1 MKSASLLNGLIAI
14 LIGPSLVA
22 ACGDQEHSCYGPQ
35 HNVEYV
41 RQVKR
46 MQPGA
51 PNATYGPKG
60 PLEWGQINFL
70 HTACPSSPF
79 QTDTHGWLEGHIKQQ
94 NYGAD
99 WGDFVTFTRRMKQ
112 TAGNMGVDL
121 LLIDTGDLHD
131 GTGLSDATQPDGELS
146 MPIFD
151 EIAFDLLTIGN
162 HELYVTE
169 VAYQMFNTWAKKW
182 GDRYVTSNVKILN
195 PHTNTFEHVG
205 ATHRYFTTEKG
216 LRVLAFGVLFDF
228 TGNSNVSQVVKAADM
243 VREQWF
249 VDALHTTEP
258 VDLVVL
264 FGHNPVSPKDK
275 TSTLKTVWDAIRAA
289 RPETPISLFGG
300 HTHIRDFSVYDERS
314 VGLEAGRYCETIGWV
329 AMSGFQVNGSGG
341 GGYKGVKNPRGV
353 PNPTR
358 PAKETTTTASPF
370 RYARRYLDWN
380 RNTFIYHS
388 HLQQQPA
395 SYDYHSGSRVTNEIT
410 GIREQLRLGD
420 VYGCAPRSWC
430 MECAPIDS
438 EQNLFPGV
446 IIPAVSMI
454 VVRPE
459 RKDKARIIL
468 GNTGSVRYD
477 IPKGPFTYDD
487 NFIVSP
493 FRDVFRYIKDVPYDK
508 AEKLLTQLNNGRA
521 DKRSDLVS
529 MAAPQ
534 DECTNPTMGYLTRR
548 EMRERRG
555 PVRRQEIITPGYV
568 TKDDWG
574 TDGDDTNHTAVPFM
588 RNPGYYQGQGGFP
601 KEGSP
606 EVVDVVFYD
615 FIEKYILQYLGS
627 GYDASMVDCYIDCN
641 FTSQDF
647 LLPYAKA
654 VWQDNINDCPIDGM

>member
-1 MKSASLLNGLIAI
+1 MKSIGFLSGLVAAFV
-14 LIGPSLVA
+14 GPSLVA
-22 ACGDQEHSCYGPQ
+22 ACGDEEHSCYGPQ

-51 PNATYGPKG
+51 PNATHGPKG

-70 HTACPSSPF
+70 HT
-79 QTDTHGWLEGHIKQQ
+79 TDTHGWLEGHLKQG

-99 WGDFVTFTRRMKQ
+99 WGDFVTFSRRMKQ
-112 TAGNMGVDL
+112 TAGNMGADF

-131 GTGLSDATQPDGELS
+131 GTGLSDATKQDGELS

-151 EIAFDLLTIGN
+151 EVAFDLLTIGN

-195 PHTNTFEHVG
+195 PQTNEFEYVG
-205 ATHRYFTTEKG
+205 ATHRYFTTDKG
-216 LRVLAFGVLFDF
+216 LRIMAFGVLFDF
-228 TGNSNVSQVVKAADM
+228 TGNSNVSQVIKAADM
-243 VREQWF
+243 VQEPWF
-249 VDALHTTEP
+249 VDALNTKEP
-258 VDLVVL
+258 VDLFL
-264 FGHNPVSPKDK
+264 LTGHNAISPKDQG
-275 TSTLKTVWDAIRAA
+275 STFKTVWDAIRKVHPAK
-289 RPETPISLFGG
+289 PITMFGG
-300 HTHIRDFSVYDERS
+300 HSHIRDFAVYDENS
-314 VGLEAGRYCETIGWV
+314 VGIEAGRYCETLGWV
-329 AMSGFQVNGSGG
+329 SMSGFDASNS
-341 GGYKGVKNPRGV
+341 GYKGIKNPHGV

-358 PAKETTTTASPF
+358 PAKEGVKSMF
-370 RYARRYLDWN
+370 KYARRYLDWN

-388 HLQQQPA
+388 SQKAPT
-395 SYDYHSGSRVTNEIT
+395 YDYHSGSRVTKEIT
-410 GIREQLRLGD
+410 DVREKLRLGD
-420 VYGCAPRSWC
+420 VYGCAPKSWC
-430 MECAPIDS
+430 MECAPFDS
-438 EQNLFPGV
+438 DQNLFPGV
-446 IIPAVSMI
+446 IIPAVSKI

-493 FRDVFRYIKDVPYDK
+493 FRDVFRYLKDVPYDK
-508 AEKLLTQLNNGRA
+508 AQKLIKQLNNGRA
-521 DKRSDLVS
+521 DKRSNLVS

-555 PVRRQEIITPGYV
+555 PVRRQEVITPGYV
-568 TKDDWG
+568 TRDDWG

-588 RNPGYYQGQGGFP
+588 RNPGYYESRGGFP
-601 KEGSP
+601 TEGSP

-627 GYDASMVDCYIDCN
+627 GFNASMVDCYVDCN

-654 VWQDNINDCPIDGM
+654 AWQDNINDCPIDGQ